1 MEALNMAKI
10 FTEQSIIG
18 EIKEKIRYTH
28 NFGFENLRGLFE
40 DVDFIHLDHDYVGN
54 VLTEDFLTSHA
65 DFLINSSHPWLIS
78 AQTGTGKSIFILK
91 TLLPIAMKK
100 GKKILYLVS
109 RKAQKTHM
117 KVEAM
122 RDDVNGNLR
131 AGDSFTCK
139 CKELDQNIISC
150 ISEFGCLRIFSY
162 QEFLYESEHIDF
174 ADYLFAVMDEA
185 HFFLTDADFNS
196 YTAEILQKIVT
207 LCKRSVRVYMSATL
221 NDVADVIYRYERN
234 NTPETMRFRGFFRFH
249 TVYMEENYSYL
260 NPMFFRE
267 RADIIN
273 QIKDSP
279 KETSWLIFIRTKDEG
294 ERLRFE
300 LENQIEEKCE
310 FITAEN
316 NNKENE
322 AVISILEAECLE
334 SRITISTKVLD
345 LGVNLKMDNLRIVIY
360 DDDPVEIKQMIGRR
374 RVALSDKGQAVNVY
388 FHIPTLSDLQKR
400 KRNILS
406 RMNNFAEVKEKI
418 ERGFCDTLPF
428 PFYNMK
434 LHILYNPLTTE
445 KWRKDVARYDQLIED
460 VQKKDE
466 LGYEYS
472 YAKNILQNLNLAPE
486 FNEFMILTNDDTPS
500 ENEVRAILQKWLTR
514 GCFSKAEF
522 RVFNEELQSVIGD
535 PRKDIRA
542 GRDLP
547 KLNTR
552 NKQIKAFGI
561 FIDSFVKKNTTMY
574 CLRYI
579 SQEV

>member
-28 NFGFENLRGLFE
+28 NFGFENLRGLYE

-65 DFLINSSHPWLIS
+65 NFLINSSHPWLIS
-78 AQTGTGKSIFILK
+78 AQTGTGKSTFIIR

-117 KVEAM
+117 KLEAM

-131 AGDSFTCK
+131 AGDSLTCK
-139 CKELDQNIISC
+139 CNELDPNIISC

-162 QEFLYESEHIDF
+162 QEFLYESESIDF

-185 HFFLTDADFNS
+185 HFFLTDSDFNC
-196 YTAEILQKIVT
+196 YTSEILQKIVA
-207 LCKRSVRVYMSATL
+207 LCKRSVRIYMSATL
-221 NDVADVIYRYERN
+221 NDVADVIYKYERN
-234 NTPETMRFRGFFRFH
+234 NTSEIMKFRDFFRFH
-249 TVYMEENYSYL
+249 TVYMEEDYSYL

-279 KETSWLIFIRTKDEG
+279 KETPWLIFIRIKAEG
-294 ERLRFE
+294 ERLRSE
-300 LENQIEEKCE
+300 LENQIGETCE

-322 AVISILEAECLE
+322 AVISILEEESLK

-345 LGVNLKMDNLRIVIY
+345 LGVNLKMDNLRLVIY

-374 RVALSDKGQAVNVY
+374 RVALNDKRQAVNVY

-406 RMNNFAEVKEKI
+406 KINNFAEVKEKI

-445 KWRKDVARYDQLIED
+445 KWRKDVVRYNQLIED
-460 VQKKDE
+460 VQKNDE
-466 LGYEYS
+466 LGDECS
-472 YAKNILQNLNLAPE
+472 YAKNILQNLNLAPA
-486 FNEFMILTNDDTPS
+486 FNDLMILTNNDTSS
-500 ENEVRAILQKWLTR
+500 ENEVRDILQKWLTK

-522 RVFNEELQSVIGD
+522 QIFNEELQSVLGD
-535 PRKDIRA
+535 PRKDTRV

-547 KLNTR
+547 QLNTR
-552 NKQIKAFGI
+552 NKQIKKFGVVI
-561 FIDSFVKKNTTMY
+561 KSLVKKGKNIY
-574 CLRYI
+574 SLNHI
-579 SQEV
+579 SQED